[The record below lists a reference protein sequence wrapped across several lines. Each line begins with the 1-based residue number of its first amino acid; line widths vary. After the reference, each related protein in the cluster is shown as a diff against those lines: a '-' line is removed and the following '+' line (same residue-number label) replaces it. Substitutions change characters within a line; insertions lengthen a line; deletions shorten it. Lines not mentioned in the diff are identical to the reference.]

1 MTENIKNSNL
11 EKLKRDEIEHLEK
24 EFGVLPHDYK
34 NFLLSENL
42 KIYNGKYYF
51 IDNYPYGTCSDVG
64 FLYALYKDGEKTYD
78 ISNVYD
84 IDWMRVD
91 NFIAIGHDSGG
102 AKICIDLRPETK
114 GHIYFYDTEGFD
126 GQKFEEMIYKIAN
139 SFTEFIENLK
149 DESEMPE
156 L

>member
-1 MTENIKNSNL
+1 MTENINNNSDYKIITIQDINLL
-11 EKLKRDEIEHLEK
+11 EKRFSKIPE
-24 EFGVLPHDYK
+24 DYK
-34 NFLLSENL
+34 SFLLKNMLST
-42 KIYNGKYYF
+42 YSGKFFY
-51 IDNYPYGTCSDVG
+51 INNYPYGEYWGLEYFYGTKSDRLSTIG
-64 FLYALYKDGEKTYD
+64 G
-78 ISNVYD
+78 VYD
-84 IDWMRVD
+84 IEWAEVD
-91 NFIAIGHDSGG
+91 DFISIGEGIG
-102 AKICIDLRPETK
+102 APQICMDLRPKTK